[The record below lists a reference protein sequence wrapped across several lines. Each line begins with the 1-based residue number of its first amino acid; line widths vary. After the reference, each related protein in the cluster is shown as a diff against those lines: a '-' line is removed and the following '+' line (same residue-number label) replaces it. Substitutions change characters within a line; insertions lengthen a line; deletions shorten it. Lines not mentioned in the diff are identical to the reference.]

1 MTDPHDTTVREVRD
15 FYGRRYRVGESDR
28 LLLGRSRSWM
38 AWTAWAA
45 MLAISL
51 FQYGF
56 GAALPTLMTANG
68 WSVWQAFAVLGLWV
82 VAQAAGSPMGGW
94 LYRRQRERLAVPM
107 LAGAACCLT
116 ALVTLAHTG
125 DPVAVLLGYSVVGG
139 LGAGV
144 VYMTCIATVTE
155 WFPERLASRVAMV
168 GAAFGYGAI
177 PFVVVAGFVLDPSN
191 RAAVLDGAAL
201 VVFAVVAACGLLMRK
216 PPRHWWPEQIDPQR
230 WALDR
235 RLNRSIPNNRPAARP
250 YPPRAAMRSGMLPMM
265 FVVVVLTAAMALF
278 DIAYLAG
285 TAYTRGLAS
294 WTLVAAIV
302 ALAAA
307 NGIGRAVTS
316 SLADRIGRRGTLGL
330 SLLAGGVAQFGLLA
344 AASND
349 NHPAALVCF
358 AALAGAGAG
367 AGYSL
372 LVSLVRDWFG
382 DDATVSNYGIV
393 YSGKAVGGVAGI
405 VLAGL
410 AVTNPDSVLPFLV
423 AGCLGLLGAALT
435 RWMRQPGPAWVSL
448 PAPGLKEGTVAGLTE
463 GTVAGLT
470 EGTVTGLKEG
480 TVARWDG

>member
-1 MTDPHDTTVREVRD
+1 MIESSDDLAVREVRD

-28 LLLGRSRSWM
+28 DLLGRSRSWM
-38 AWTAWAA
+38 VGVPLAA

-56 GAALPTLMTANG
+56 GAALPTLVEATG
-68 WSVWQAFAVLGLWV
+68 WSVWQAFGVLGLWV
-82 VAQAAGSPMGGW
+82 VAQAAGSPLGGW
-94 LYRRQRERLAVPM
+94 LYRRVRVRLAVPM
-107 LAGAACCLT
+107 LIGATCCLA
-116 ALVTLAHTG
+116 ALVTLAHSDDLAG
-125 DPVAVLLGYSVVGG
+125 VLLGYSVLGG
-139 LGAGV
+139 FGAGL
-144 VYMTCIATVTE
+144 VYMTCIATVTD

-177 PFVVVAGFVLDPSN
+177 PFVVVAGYALDPAN
-191 RAAVLDGAAL
+191 RTAVLDATA
-201 VVFAVVAACGLLMRK
+201 VIVFGVVASCGLLMRK
-216 PPRHWWPEQIDPQR
+216 PPRNWWPAQIDPQR
-230 WALDR
+230 WAIDR
-235 RLNRSIPNNRPAARP
+235 RLNRSIPHNRPATRP
-250 YPPRAAMRSGMLPMM
+250 YPPLAALRSGMLPMM

-285 TAYTRGLAS
+285 AAYTRGLSAS
-294 WTLVAAIV
+294 TLVVAMG
-302 ALAAA
+302 ALAAS

-330 SLLAGGVAQFGLLA
+330 SLLIGGVAQFGLLA
-344 AASND
+344 AATND

-358 AALAGAGAG
+358 AVLAGAGAG

-382 DDATVSNYGIV
+382 DDATVPNYGIV

-410 AVTNPDSVLPFLV
+410 VVTNPDSVVPFVV

-435 RWMRQPGPAWVSL
+435 RWMRQPGLAWVRL
-448 PAPGLKEGTVAGLTE
+448 PSTLPVDRL
-463 GTVAGLT
+463 
-470 EGTVTGLKEG
+470 
-480 TVARWDG
+480 